1 MYLSVP
7 FILQNFYK
15 KKILEL
21 IQSYEDVRHFWDQN
35 SPFVLN
41 KTIFGIQHCYY
52 FHLPMALF
60 VVQNLKETLQWI
72 QNYDDALFLGPKW
85 SIYLK

>member
-1 MYLSVP
+1 MYISAL

-15 KKILEL
+15 KILEF
-21 IQSYEDVRHFWDQN
+21 IQSYEDVHHFWDQN

-41 KTIFGIQHCYY
+41 KNFFGINHCYY
-52 FHLPMALF
+52 FHLPIALF
-60 VVQNLKETLQWI
+60 IFQNLKEFLQRI
-72 QNYDDALFLGPKW
+72 QNYNDATFDPKW